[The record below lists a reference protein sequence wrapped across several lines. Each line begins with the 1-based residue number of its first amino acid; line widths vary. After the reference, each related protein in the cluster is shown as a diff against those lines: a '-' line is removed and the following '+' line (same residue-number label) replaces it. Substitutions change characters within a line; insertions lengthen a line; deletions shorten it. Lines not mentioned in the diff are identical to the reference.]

1 MLGWIQ
7 THETILWGIAGASL
21 VTFIAALAIVPW
33 LVIQI
38 PADYFAGQ
46 KRPSR
51 SRTRHRS
58 PFAWLLLRIVKNVI
72 GGVFVMAGIV
82 MLVLPGQGVL
92 TIIIGI
98 GLMNFPGKFRLERW
112 IVSRGPTLRFINH
125 LRRRRG
131 RPDLVLDVRSVCGEC
146 QRNRRK

>member
-7 THETILWGIAGASL
+7 THETIFWWIAGASL
-21 VTFIAALAIVPW
+21 VTFISALAIVPW

-38 PADYFAGQ
+38 PADYFAG
-46 KRPSR
+46 KRRPRR
-51 SRTRHRS
+51 SKAWHRS

-92 TIIIGI
+92 MIIIGI

-131 RPDLVLDVRSVCGEC
+131 RPDLVLE
-146 QRNRRK
+146 RKPNIPEI